1 QDPVPTVDYK
11 QIEAADVAEL
21 KAAILGS
28 GLSISDLVF
37 TAWSSASTFRGSDL
51 RGGANGARIALSPQK
66 FWEANEPERLSK
78 VLSSLEKVKA
88 DFDAKGDKKVSLA
101 DLIVLGGYAAV
112 EKAAAVAG
120 VAVEVPFAPGR
131 TDATAEMTD
140 VDSFAVLEPKAD
152 GFRNFIK
159 GRADR
164 PLEELLVDKAQL
176 LTLSAPEMTVLVG
189 GLRVLGANHAS
200 SSNGVFTNNVGVLS
214 NDFFVNLLDMSTK
227 WEKGEG
233 GTYIGKDRATGTQKY
248 TATSV
253 DLIFGS
259 NSQLRA
265 LAEVYAG
272 ADYKEQFVHD
282 FVAAWNKVMN
292 LDRFDLLD

>member
-1 QDPVPTVDYK
+1 MCLK
-11 QIEAADVAEL
+11 L
-21 KAAILGS
+21 KAAILDS

-66 FWEANEPERLSK
+66 FWEANEPERLSQ

-88 DFDAKGDKKVSLA
+88 DFDAKGNQKVSLA
-101 DLIVLGGYAAV
+101 DLIVLGGCSAV
-112 EKAAAVAG
+112 EKAAAEAG
-120 VAVEVPFAPGR
+120 VSVEVPFTPGR

-152 GFRNFIK
+152 GFRNFVK
-159 GRADR
+159 ESADR

-200 SSNGVFTNNVGVLS
+200 SSNGVFTNNVGTLS

-227 WEKGEG
+227 M
-233 GTYIGKDRATGTQKY
+233 GKRRRRNLYWYRSRNGF
-248 TATSV
+248 S
-253 DLIFGS
+253 
-259 NSQLRA
+259 
-265 LAEVYAG
+265 EV
-272 ADYKEQFVHD
+272 HSH
-282 FVAAWNKVMN
+282 
-292 LDRFDLLD
+292 